1 MSTALEGRVCTTEP
15 PGKPIHLDN
24 LEKSNTMHS
33 DILTDSYVAKTI
45 LWPMI
50 YRVFYH
56 FVHHATKT
64 LLFYTAQQQVTN
76 IALTGFPEG
85 VLPLLL
91 FVKENCGHFQ
101 GGTLH
106 HLPMSETPSGD
117 CHSLPYQGPLNGKP

>member
-1 MSTALEGRVCTTEP
+1 MSTALAGRVFTTEP
-15 PGKPIHLDN
+15 PGKPIHMDN
-24 LEKSNTMHS
+24 LEKSNTMHP

-45 LWPMI
+45 VWPMI

-56 FVHHATKT
+56 LVHHATKILLFCHLVHHATKT

-91 FVKENCGHFQ
+91 FVKENCGHF
-101 GGTLH
+101 
-106 HLPMSETPSGD
+106 SGRD
-117 CHSLPYQGPLNGKP
+117 SSSSPDVRDSIW